1 MEIIWITLINQGYI
15 EYTKNFLKALEVN
28 RVENFRL
35 IIYCINEET
44 IEELR
49 ENRYCEC
56 INANIFLDSKEYTDK
71 FTIFETDEYKRIV
84 FGKLDAIKY
93 TLENNKEKMVGYIDM
108 DIVLFRN
115 PTEVI
120 MDEMKK
126 YPEYEVYS
134 QCDEK
139 KICRDKFNC
148 RKICSGLSVFRNK
161 EEIYECLDYR
171 EEDIKKY
178 MEDQSYLLEK
188 MNKKGI
194 KHITIDKN
202 VFINGGYKYI
212 YRKEIPVEF
221 PKNKCAVHYNFIAG
235 NEKIYRMKVQN
246 MWYL

>member
-1 MEIIWITLINQGYI
+1 MDIIWITLINHGYI
-15 EYTKNFLKALEVN
+15 EYTRNFLKALEVN

-56 INANIFLDSKEYTDK
+56 VNANVFLDKKEYTDK
-71 FTIFETDEYKRIV
+71 FTVFQTEEYKRIV
-84 FGKLDAIKY
+84 FAKLDAIKY

-120 MDEMKK
+120 MEEMIK
-126 YPEYEVYS
+126 YPEYDVYS
-134 QCDEK
+134 QCDEN

-148 RKICSGLSVFRNK
+148 RKICSGLCVFKNK
-161 EEIYECLDYR
+161 EEMYECFNYR
-171 EEDIKKY
+171 EEDLKEFIG
-178 MEDQSYLLEK
+178 DQDVLLYNL
-188 MNKKGI
+188 NKHNMR
-194 KHITIDKN
+194 HITIDKN

-212 YRKEIPVEF
+212 FRKEIQVEF
-221 PKNKCAVHYNFIAG
+221 PKNKCAVHFNFIAG
-235 NEKIYRMKVQN
+235 NEKIHRMKVQK
-246 MWYL
+246 MWYI